1 MQSSSEVLKKMSSRA
16 QRPAVQEGTAYH
28 ISVPLHCGQVV
39 GARWF
44 SCSPGQ
50 VDNWVFE
57 VKGCGRRFWFS
68 HLLS

>member
-28 ISVPLHCGQVV
+28 ISVPLHSGQVV

-44 SCSPGQ
+44 SCSPAQ
-50 VDNWVFE
+50 VDN
-57 VKGCGRRFWFS
+57 
-68 HLLS
+68 